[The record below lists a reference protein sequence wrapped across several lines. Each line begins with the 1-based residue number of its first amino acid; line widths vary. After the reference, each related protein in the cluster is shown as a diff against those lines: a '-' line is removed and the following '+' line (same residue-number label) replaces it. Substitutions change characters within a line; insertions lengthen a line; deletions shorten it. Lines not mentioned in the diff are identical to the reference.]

1 VIRSRERQLPNALP
15 PIVSNLS
22 PNFTSVRASQP
33 ANANR
38 STMLTDGRLMF
49 LKDLQTP
56 NASSSTML
64 TDGRLMFLKDSQL
77 ANALIPTISSLPHS
91 TSVRTAC
98 DDVDVV
104 GCWLDGPL
112 YVGIHLYRSS
122 VVRILYSAFYSSAFY
137 IREDNR
143 GLFTCLGLRISV
155 PLSILY
161 FLLPSIPQPSPR
173 IPPGTPKR

>member
-1 VIRSRERQLPNALP
+1 MSYFNGRVIRSRERQLPNALP

-33 ANANR
+33 ANAPA
-38 STMLTDGRLMF
+38 STI
-49 LKDLQTP
+49 
-56 NASSSTML
+56 L